1 MRPTD
6 TIGDMLSRIKNASKA
21 GHEIVLVPSSKLKQE
36 IARILLEEKFI
47 KHYETVKDNKQ
58 GMVKIYLKYGP
69 AKERVISGLRR
80 VSRPG
85 RRVYA
90 SAQDIKSV
98 RGGLGFVIM
107 STPKGVLTAVEAQ
120 KLNAGGEVLCEGW

>member
-21 GHEIVLVPSSKLKQE
+21 GHETVLVPSSKLKQE

-58 GMVKIYLKYGP
+58 GMLKIYLKYGP
-69 AKERVISGLRR
+69 AKERVISVLRR

-90 SAQDIKSV
+90 SPQDIKPV
-98 RGGLGFVIM
+98 RGGLGFVIV
-107 STPKGVLTAVEAQ
+107 STPKGVLTAMQAQ